1 MTTTITLP
9 ETLARQLAQRA
20 ATERLSVET
29 LAIAFLTFALHEE
42 RLEESAEERSSLDED
57 PELLALIA
65 SIKAMPPNPAN
76 IIPARGNLADVL
88 RALESVE
95 DPDYDLDAELAALD
109 AAEAELRAIDRAN
122 DVAEGRDER

>member
-29 LAIAFLTFALHEE
+29 LAIAFLTSALHEE
-42 RLEESAEERSSLDED
+42 RLDESEEERSPLDED

-65 SIKAMPPNPAN
+65 SIKAMPPDPAY
-76 IIPARGNLADVL
+76 IIPAKGNLADVL
-88 RALESVE
+88 RIMAQGE
-95 DPDYDLDAELAALD
+95 PDQDLLDALD
-109 AAEAELRAIDRAN
+109 AAEQELRAIDRAN
-122 DVAEGRDER
+122 DVAEGRGLL

>member
-109 AAEAELRAIDRAN
+109 TAEAELRAIDRAN